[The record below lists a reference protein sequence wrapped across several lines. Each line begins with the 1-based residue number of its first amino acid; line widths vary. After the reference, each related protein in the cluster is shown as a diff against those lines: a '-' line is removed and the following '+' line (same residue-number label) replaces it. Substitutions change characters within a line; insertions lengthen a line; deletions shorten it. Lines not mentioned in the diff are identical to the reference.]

1 MGFDGRVRRLV
12 LAVVSLLALVL
23 VAAPA
28 TPQVPGNFPAGLPP
42 SPASDVDRTQTTL
55 APGVTLERFIRV
67 TGADRTRITVL
78 RADLSRPTV
87 TADLLYPGVVAKRE
101 KLTGMATAA
110 GAIGGV
116 NGDFFDIE
124 NDPSDARL
132 RSDAPAGTAIAGGE
146 LLKSFDPVSETEG
159 RKTALLGADEA
170 GRVGDAGFAGS
181 LALPGGPTTL
191 DGFNRIRVLDG
202 QVGAYTGRWGP
213 YTRARVVEDS
223 KEVRSVLVRG
233 GRVAEVRDGT
243 RAGQIDAGSFE
254 IVGRGTGARRLAGL
268 EPGTTVGASAA
279 AAFQGIARTPQF
291 AVSGVA
297 YLVRGGQI
305 TDDGAPAD
313 LDRRGP
319 YPRVAIG
326 FGGGGRT
333 LLLVVADGR
342 QAASSGFLRTIDF
355 AQLVKDVGAEE
366 ALHLDGGGSAT
377 MVAQQP
383 GRNSAEVVNSPSD
396 GAEGTG
402 TGGIERAVPNGIG
415 IFYDAGGRPGP
426 RNSRP
431 GGDPFGQNGAAGPRV
446 VLGARFVAGFARSR
460 LRARAR
466 RRVRLPLYATK
477 RARVRVAVRR
487 RGRGRILARYSG
499 RVGPGRA
506 RARLRRRLGPGRY
519 VLRLRAQTRSGA
531 VARDRATLRV
541 RRRTR

>member
-1 MGFDGRVRRLV
+1 MGFDGNVRRLLLAFV
-12 LAVVSLLALVL
+12 LLLALVL

-42 SPASDVDRTQTTL
+42 SPATDVERTETTL

-67 TGADRTRITVL
+67 TGSDRTRISVL

-87 TADLLYPGVVAKRE
+87 TADLLYPGVVARRRQ
-101 KLTGMATAA
+101 LTAMATDA
-110 GAIGGV
+110 GAIGAV

-170 GRVGDAGFAGS
+170 GRVGDAGFAGT
-181 LALPGGPTTL
+181 LALPGGPAPL

-202 QVGAYTGRWGP
+202 QVGAYNGRWGP
-213 YTRARVVEDS
+213 YTRARVVDGAS
-223 KEVRSVLVRG
+223 EVRTVLVRD
-233 GRVAEVRDGT
+233 GRVAEVRDST
-243 RAGQIDAGSFE
+243 RAGQLDAGSFE
-254 IVGRGTGARRLAGL
+254 LVGRGAGARRLAGL
-268 EPGTTVGASAA
+268 EPGTTVGTTAA
-279 AAFQGIARTPQF
+279 ATFQGIARTPLF
-291 AVSGVA
+291 AVGGVA

-326 FGGGGRT
+326 FGSGGRT

-342 QAASSGFLRTIDF
+342 QATSSGFLRTIDF
-355 AQLVKDVGAEE
+355 AQLLKDLGAEE

-377 MVAQQP
+377 MAARQP
-383 GRNSAEVVNSPSD
+383 SRDRVEVVNSPSD

-402 TGGIERAVPNGIG
+402 VGGLERAVPNGIG
-415 IFYDAGGRPGP
+415 IFYDAAGRPGQP
-426 RNSRP
+426 AR
-431 GGDPFGQNGAAGPRV
+431 NGAALRSGKF
-446 VLGARFVAGFARSR
+446 LGARFVAGFARPR
-460 LRARAR
+460 LRARPGR
-466 RRVRLPLYATK
+466 RASLPLYVSR
-477 RARVRVAVRR
+477 RARVRVTVHR
-487 RGRGRILARYSG
+487 RGRVRARFAA
-499 RVGPGRA
+499 RVGAGPA
-506 RARLRRRLGPGRY
+506 RVRLRRRLGPGRY
-519 VLRLRAQTRSGA
+519 VLRLRARTQSGRRA
-531 VARDRATLRV
+531 TDRAVLRVV
-541 RRRTR
+541 RRRR